1 MNCSNVFDTHRSVE
15 FRVRKFLRIL
25 DGDSHIIVQLITGN
39 CVSVKRIVGY
49 VFRSPNHKAS
59 MYYSNVLHDM
69 SRGCMII
76 CEACDRCRKR
86 LMLHYPN
93 NRNLISMCN
102 GISWNCWV
110 IINILI
116 RTLDTFDSRNRVVM
130 TSVNGGV
137 M

>member
-1 MNCSNVFDTHRSVE
+1 MPGGYEMN
-15 FRVRKFLRIL
+15 
-25 DGDSHIIVQLITGN
+25 
-39 CVSVKRIVGY
+39 
-49 VFRSPNHKAS
+49 
-59 MYYSNVLHDM
+59 YSNVLHDV

-86 LMLHYPN
+86 LMLHYPYDEVS
-93 NRNLISMCN
+93 LSMCN
-102 GISWNCWV
+102 GRLEPNRV
-110 IINILI
+110 MINILI